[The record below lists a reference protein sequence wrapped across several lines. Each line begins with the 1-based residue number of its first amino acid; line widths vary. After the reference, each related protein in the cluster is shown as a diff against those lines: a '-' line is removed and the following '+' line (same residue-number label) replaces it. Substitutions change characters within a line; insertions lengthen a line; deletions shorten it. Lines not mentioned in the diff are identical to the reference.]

1 MKSSVMGRLA
11 AAVAVLVLAVG
22 VLVAAP
28 VLAGAAVASADT
40 GVAHSVSDECG
51 TGYYENSNGRCI
63 PVPDDSTTS
72 IRCADGTYSH
82 AENRSGAC
90 SRHGGIAGGSG
101 GRAGAA
107 DAGVALGVLGVGS
120 AVVGGALLLPLL
132 LGGLLFGS

>member
-1 MKSSVMGRLA
+1 MRRCAAALA
-11 AAVAVLVLAVG
+11 ALVLAVG
-22 VLVAAP
+22 AFVAAP
-28 VLAGAAVASADT
+28 VLGGAAAASADPGG
-40 GVAHSVSDECG
+40 GVVHSVSDGCG
-51 TGYYENSNGRCI
+51 SGYYENSRGRCT
-63 PVPDDSTTS
+63 PVPDGSTTG

-101 GRAGAA
+101 GDAE
-107 DAGVALGVLGVGS
+107 AGVALGALGVGS